1 MGEGLALL
9 QVGSHLVMRVSPP
22 GGWESLVATLRDL
35 VEGRGEEVV
44 LDTGPL
50 ALTVHQ
56 LVELERILSSRGYR
70 LVRVVHGGEERPP
83 FPRRRLPGPVGAETG
98 QGVSEGEPRPAPRA
112 GPGETG
118 PRGRGR
124 GREAGERTLVRRGP
138 LRSGQVIRYRGNVVI
153 LGDVNPGAQVVATG
167 DVIVLGALRG
177 LAHAGADGSRSAV
190 VAALRL
196 CPTQLR
202 IADLIRRAP
211 EGDRGRLQ
219 PELARVRDG
228 EIVVEGL

>member
-1 MGEGLALL
+1 MEEGLALL
-9 QVGSHLVMRVSPP
+9 KVGGRLVIRIPLE
-22 GGWESLVATLRDL
+22 GGWDRLVAVLQDL
-35 VEGRGEEVV
+35 AEGGGEEVI

-50 ALTVHQ
+50 VLSARE
-56 LVELERILSSRGYR
+56 LVEVERILNARSYR
-70 LVRVVHGGEERPP
+70 LVRVVHGARGSPP
-83 FPRRRLPGPVGAETG
+83 APRRRHSVPAGPVDPEAVQPG
-98 QGVSEGEPRPAPRA
+98 QRPAARVA
-112 GPGETG
+112 AGETG
-118 PRGRGR
+118 PRTRGR
-124 GREAGERTLVRRGP
+124 VREPGERTLVRRGP

-153 LGDVNPGAQVVATG
+153 MGDVNPGAQVVATG

-177 LAHAGADGSRSAV
+177 VAHAGADGSRNAV

-211 EGDRGRLQ
+211 EGDRGRVR
-219 PELARVRDG
+219 PELARVRDA

>member
-1 MGEGLALL
+1 
-9 QVGSHLVMRVSPP
+9 MRVSPP
-22 GGWESLVATLRDL
+22 GGWESLAAVFRDL
-35 VEGRGEEVV
+35 AQGRGEEVV

-50 ALTVHQ
+50 ALTAHQ
-56 LVELERILSSRGYR
+56 LVELERILSERGYR
-70 LVRVVHGGEERPP
+70 LVRVVHGGEGLPP
-83 FPRRRLPGPVGAETG
+83 SPRCRHPAARGPETGRGTPVG
-98 QGVSEGEPRPAPRA
+98 EPGPAPRV
-112 GPGETG
+112 GSGETG
-118 PRGRGR
+118 ARVRGRL
-124 GREAGERTLVRRGP
+124 REPGERTLVRRGP

-177 LAHAGADGSRSAV
+177 LAHAGADGSRTAV

-202 IADLIRRAP
+202 IADLIRRSP
-211 EGDRGRLQ
+211 EGDRGRPQ

>member
-1 MGEGLALL
+1 MGEGLAMLE
-9 QVGSHLVMRVSPP
+9 VGRRLVMRVSPP
-22 GGWESLVATLRDL
+22 GGWESLVAIFRDL
-35 VEGRGEEVV
+35 ADGGGEEVV
-44 LDTGPL
+44 LDTGSL
-50 ALTVHQ
+50 ALTAHQ
-56 LVELERILSSRGYR
+56 LVELERILNSRGYR

-83 FPRRRLPGPVGAETG
+83 SARRRHPGPAGVDTG
-98 QGVSEGEPRPAPRA
+98 QGAADGEPRPAPRA
-112 GPGETG
+112 ASGEAG
-118 PRGRGR
+118 ARGRAKV
-124 GREAGERTLVRRGP
+124 REAGERTLVRRGP

-167 DVIVLGALRG
+167 DVIVLGTLRG

-211 EGDRGRLQ
+211 DGDRGRLQ

-228 EIVVEGL
+228 EIVVESL